1 MGIAVML
8 ADGHRR
14 VRVSARDRGG
24 SAVLIGSV
32 EATIAVL
39 FAIVVLGPILAERL
53 RIPGIVGLIAGG
65 MVFGPFVI
73 DWLESDGLVDDLGSI
88 GLLYLMFLAGLS
100 FDIKAF
106 NDNRRMAITFGLLG
120 FFLPFLLS
128 VFVVDQSDDI
138 ETLGALLIGAMWASN
153 TLVAYSEVQSAGLQ
167 NTRSV
172 GAAVSG
178 GVVADLMSLTVLAFA
193 TATAVIE
200 VDPLDVPFAS
210 EIAERL
216 APDGVQPTTPDPA
229 LSLWIGLPLLVFV
242 CLWVLPRVANW
253 FFVRVGRTRP
263 QRFVFTL
270 ALMALGAT
278 VALLGGMEGLI
289 GAFLAGLGLNRLVP
303 ARGPLMERLDF
314 VGTSLFIPVFL
325 ISIGLNIDP
334 AVLIDPK
341 TIGLGLLFTG
351 FVIVGKTTA
360 ALIAGKIFGL
370 SVDEIGLMSSLSFG
384 QAASTLAIAQVGLTL
399 GMFGQNVVN
408 AAVLTIV
415 ITAFIT
421 SYATRFF
428 ASRVPAVTADHPPI
442 GQHVLL
448 DTRGSRSEISALVAF
463 AGGLARPDGGLVIP
477 FGVVGDT
484 PRSDVRSAVDR
495 AAAEAA
501 AVGLDGDGMVRVG
514 DSFTRATVNLVA
526 ELDAS
531 LVLLAWDGPK
541 WAVDYVFGNDID
553 AVGQASPVPT
563 IAAHLIGPWD
573 RIIVQFGQPRTAWQ
587 REDLELTA
595 DVVRHLRQGTDAGL
609 VVLSDDESVVE
620 LLEHDGDRERRRERA
635 IIVTERSDQDDVVS
649 QVRPTDLVIVPAHIV
664 HDMAPWRLRRLVRHL
679 RDTNLA
685 VVAGPHRLTISQG
698 VTTRPLSMA
707 GTPLV
712 LDD

>member
-1 MGIAVML
+1 ML
-8 ADGHRR
+8 ADRCRR
-14 VRVSARDRGG
+14 MTVSARDHGG
-24 SAVLIGSV
+24 AGVLIGSV

-73 DWLESDGLVDDLGSI
+73 DWLESGGLVEELGSI
-88 GLLYLMFLAGLS
+88 GILYLMFLAGLS
-100 FDIKAF
+100 FDVKAF
-106 NDNRRMAITFGLLG
+106 NDNRKMAITFGLLG

-128 VFVVDQSDDI
+128 VFVVDQSEDI

-200 VDPLDVPFAS
+200 VDPLDVPFGA
-210 EIAERL
+210 ELAERIV
-216 APDGVQPTTPDPA
+216 PEGVQPTTPDPA

-242 CLWVLPRVANW
+242 CLWVLPRLANW

-270 ALMALGAT
+270 ALMAVGAT

-334 AVLIDPK
+334 AVLIEPE

-360 ALIAGKIFGL
+360 ALISGKIFGL
-370 SVDEIGLMSSLSFG
+370 SGDEVGLISSLSFG
-384 QAASTLAIAQVGLTL
+384 QAASTLAIGQVGLTL
-399 GMFGQNVVN
+399 GMFEQNVVN
-408 AAVLTIV
+408 AAVLAIV

-428 ASRVPAVTADHPPI
+428 AFARVPPVVVDRPPI

-448 DTRGSRSEISALVAF
+448 DARGSRSEISALVAF

-477 FGVVGDT
+477 FGVTGDT
-484 PRSDVRSAVDR
+484 PHSDVRSAVDR
-495 AAAEAA
+495 ATAEAA
-501 AVGLDGDGMVRVG
+501 AAGLDGDGMVRVS
-514 DSFTRATVNLVA
+514 DSFTNATVNLVT
-526 ELDAS
+526 ELDSS

-541 WAVDYVFGNDID
+541 WAIDYVFGNDID
-553 AVGQASPVPT
+553 SVGQASPVPT

-573 RIIVQFGQPRTAWQ
+573 RIVVQLGVRAPRGNART
-587 REDLELTA
+587 
-595 DVVRHLRQGTDAGL
+595 
-609 VVLSDDESVVE
+609 SS
-620 LLEHDGDRERRRERA
+620 
-635 IIVTERSDQDDVVS
+635 
-649 QVRPTDLVIVPAHIV
+649 
-664 HDMAPWRLRRLVRHL
+664 
-679 RDTNLA
+679 
-685 VVAGPHRLTISQG
+685 
-698 VTTRPLSMA
+698 
-707 GTPLV
+707 
-712 LDD
+712 

>member
-1 MGIAVML
+1 
-8 ADGHRR
+8 
-14 VRVSARDRGG
+14 
-24 SAVLIGSV
+24 VLIGSV

-39 FAIVVLGPILAERL
+39 FAIVVLGPTLAERF

-65 MVFGPFVI
+65 MIFGPFVI
-73 DWLESDGLVDDLGSI
+73 GWLSAGGLVDDLGAI
-88 GLLYLMFLAGLS
+88 GILYLMFLAGLS

-120 FFLPFLLS
+120 FFIPFLLS
-128 VFVVDQSDDI
+128 VFVVDRSADI

-167 NTRSV
+167 STRSV
-172 GAAVSG
+172 GAAVSA

-200 VDPLDVPFAS
+200 IEPLDMPFGT

-216 APDGVQPTTPDPA
+216 APEGVQPTTPDPT

-242 CLWVLPRVANW
+242 CLWLLPRVAKW

-270 ALMALGAT
+270 ALMAVGAT

-289 GAFLAGLGLNRLVP
+289 GAFLAGLGLNRLIP

-314 VGTSLFIPVFL
+314 VGTTLFIPVFL

-334 AVLIDPK
+334 AVLVDPK

-351 FVIVGKTTA
+351 FVVVGKTTA
-360 ALIAGKIFGL
+360 AVIAGRIFGL
-370 SVDEIGLMSSLSFG
+370 SRDEVGLMSSLSFG

-399 GMFGQNVVN
+399 GMFEQNVVN
-408 AAVLTIV
+408 SAVLAIV

-428 ASRVPAVTADHPPI
+428 ASRVPPVVVDRPPI
-442 GQHVLL
+442 GQQVLL
-448 DTRGSRSEISALVAF
+448 DARSGTSDLSCLVAF
-463 AGGLARPDGGLVIP
+463 AGGLARQDGGLVVP
-477 FGVVGDT
+477 YGVTGDASG
-484 PRSDVRSAVDR
+484 SDVRAAVDR

-501 AVGLDGDGMVRVG
+501 AEGLDGDGMLRVG
-514 DSFTRATVNLVA
+514 DSFTSATVNLVA

-541 WAVDYVFGNDID
+541 WAADYAFGNDID
-553 AVGQASPVPT
+553 GVGQASPVPT
-563 IAAHLIGPWD
+563 IAAHLVRPWE
-573 RIIVQFGQPRTAWQ
+573 RIIVQLGRPSTAWQ
-587 REDLELTA
+587 REDVQLTA
-595 DVVRHLRQGTDAGL
+595 DVIGHLREGTEVEL
-609 VVLSDDESVVE
+609 VVLCDDEPTAAVF
-620 LLEHDGDRERRRERA
+620 EHEGDRTRDRDRDRDRMTVITDRA
-635 IIVTERSDQDDVVS
+635 EQEDMMNRVA
-649 QVRPTDLVIVPAHIV
+649 PTDLVMVPAHIIY
-664 HDMAPWRLRRLVRHL
+664 DMPPWRLRRLVRRL
-679 RDTNLA
+679 QDTNLA
-685 VVAGPHRLTISQG
+685 VVGGPHRLTVSQG

-707 GTPLV
+707 IGPRLATG
-712 LDD
+712 

>member
-1 MGIAVML
+1 M
-8 ADGHRR
+8 
-14 VRVSARDRGG
+14 
-24 SAVLIGSV
+24 LIGSV

-39 FAIVVLGPILAERL
+39 FAIVVLGPILAERF

-65 MVFGPFVI
+65 MIFGPFVI
-73 DWLESDGLVDDLGSI
+73 GWLESDALVDDLGAI
-88 GLLYLMFLAGLS
+88 GILYLMFLAGLS

-120 FFLPFLLS
+120 FAIPFVLS
-128 VFVVDQSDDI
+128 VAVVDQSADI

-167 NTRSV
+167 STRSV
-172 GAAVSG
+172 GAAVSA

-200 VDPLDVPFAS
+200 IEPLDVPFGTD
-210 EIAERL
+210 IAERL
-216 APDGVQPTTPDPA
+216 APEDVQASTPDPA

-242 CLWVLPRVANW
+242 CLWLLPRVANW

-270 ALMALGAT
+270 ALMAIGAT

-289 GAFLAGLGLNRLVP
+289 GAFLAGLGLNRLIP

-314 VGTSLFIPVFL
+314 VGTTLFIPVFL

-351 FVIVGKTTA
+351 FVLVGKTTA
-360 ALIAGKIFGL
+360 AVIAGRIFGL
-370 SVDEIGLMSSLSFG
+370 SRDEVGLMSSLSFG

-399 GMFGQNVVN
+399 GMFEQNVVN
-408 AAVLTIV
+408 SAVLAIV

-428 ASRVPAVTADHPPI
+428 APRVPPVVVDRPPI
-442 GQHVLL
+442 GQQVLL
-448 DTRGSRSEISALVAF
+448 DARGSTSDLSCLVAF
-463 AGGLARPDGGLVIP
+463 AGGIARPDDGLVIP
-477 FGVVGDT
+477 YGVTGDT
-484 PRSDVRSAVDR
+484 ARSDVRAAVDR

-501 AVGLDGDGMVRVG
+501 ADGLDGDGMVRAG
-514 DSFTRATVNLVA
+514 DSFTSATVDLVA

-541 WAVDYVFGNDID
+541 WAADYAFGNDID
-553 AVGQASPVPT
+553 GVGQASPVPT
-563 IAAHLIGPWD
+563 IAAHLVHPWD
-573 RIIVQFGQPRTAWQ
+573 RIVVQLGQPRSAWQ
-587 REDLELTA
+587 REDVELTV
-595 DVVRHLRQGTDAGL
+595 DVVRHLREGTDVEL
-609 VVLSDDESVVE
+609 VVLCDDESTAA
-620 LLEHDGDRERRRERA
+620 LFDRDGDHDSSRDRERMTVITDRAERE
-635 IIVTERSDQDDVVS
+635 DVINRVA
-649 QVRPTDLVIVPAHIV
+649 PTDLVIVPAHVV
-664 HDMAPWRLRRLVRHL
+664 HDMPPLRLRRLVRRL
-679 RDTNLA
+679 QKTNIA
-685 VVAGPHRLTISQG
+685 VVGGPHRLTISQG
-698 VTTRPLSMA
+698 VTARPLSTA
-707 GTPLV
+707 IAPRLATA
-712 LDD
+712 

>member
-1 MGIAVML
+1 MA
-8 ADGHRR
+8 
-14 VRVSARDRGG
+14 VSARDRGG
-24 SAVLIGSV
+24 TGVLIGTV

-39 FAIVVLGPILAERL
+39 FAIVVLGPTLAERL

-65 MVFGPFVI
+65 MIFGPFVI
-73 DWLESDGLVDDLGSI
+73 GWLESGSLVDDLGSI
-88 GLLYLMFLAGLS
+88 GILYLMFLAGLS

-106 NDNRRMAITFGLLG
+106 NDNRKMAITFGLLG
-120 FFLPFLLS
+120 FFIPFLLS
-128 VFVVDQSDDI
+128 VFVVDQSKDI

-172 GAAVSG
+172 GAAVSA

-200 VDPLDVPFAS
+200 IEPDDLSFAGD
-210 EIAERL
+210 IAERL
-216 APDGVQPTTPDPA
+216 VPEGVQPTTPDPA
-229 LSLWIGLPLLVFV
+229 LPLWIGLPLLVFV

-270 ALMALGAT
+270 ALMAVGAT

-334 AVLIDPK
+334 AVLVDPQ
-341 TIGLGLLFTG
+341 TIGLGLLFTS
-351 FVIVGKTTA
+351 FVIVGKTA
-360 ALIAGKIFGL
+360 SALIAGRIFGL
-370 SVDEIGLMSSLSFG
+370 SGNEVGLMSSLSFG
-384 QAASTLAIAQVGLTL
+384 QAASTLAIGQVGLTL
-399 GMFGQNVVN
+399 GMFEQNVVN
-408 AAVLTIV
+408 AAVLAIV

-428 ASRVPAVTADHPPI
+428 AARVPPVVVDRPPI
-442 GQHVLL
+442 GQQVLL
-448 DTRGSRSEISALVAF
+448 DARGSGSEISALVAF
-463 AGGLARPDGGLVIP
+463 AGALARPDGGLVIP
-477 FGVVGDT
+477 FGVTGDT

-495 AAAEAA
+495 ATAEAA

-514 DSFTRATVNLVA
+514 DSFTSATVNLVT

-541 WAVDYVFGNDID
+541 WANDYVFGNDID
-553 AVGQASPVPT
+553 AVGRACPVPT

-573 RIIVQFGQPRTAWQ
+573 RVIVKLGQSRTAWQ
-587 REDLELTA
+587 REDVELTA
-595 DVVRHLRQGTDAGL
+595 NVVRHLREGTDAEL
-609 VVLSDDESVVE
+609 VVLCDDESTVE
-620 LLEHDGDRERRRERA
+620 LLEPDGDHDRRRERA
-635 IIVTERSDQDDVVS
+635 IVVTDRSDQDDVLSRVE
-649 QVRPTDLVIVPAHIV
+649 PTDLVVVPAHIV
-664 HDMAPWRLRRLVRHL
+664 HDMPPWRLRRLVRRL
-679 RDTNLA
+679 RDTNVA
-685 VVAGPHRLTISQG
+685 VVGGPHRLTISQG

-707 GTPLV
+707 VTPRLAS
-712 LDD
+712 D

>member
-1 MGIAVML
+1 MGLAVLGDGLVCDTTDPFEMMVGHIPDGRVTL
-8 ADGHRR
+8 LLGSTADACSPHLDMA
-14 VRVSARDRGG
+14 VSADDRTGA
-24 SAVLIGSV
+24 SVLVGSV

-39 FAIVVLGPILAERL
+39 FAVVVLGPILAERL

-65 MVFGPFVI
+65 MIFGPFVI
-73 DWLESDGLVDDLGSI
+73 GWLESGGLVTDLGSI
-88 GLLYLMFLAGLS
+88 GILYLMFLAGLS

-106 NDNRRMAITFGLLG
+106 KDNRRMAMTFGLLG

-128 VFVVDQSDDI
+128 VAVVDQSNDI

-153 TLVAYSEVQSAGLQ
+153 TLVAYPEVQSAGLQ
-167 NTRSV
+167 STRSV
-172 GAAVSG
+172 GAAVSA

-200 VDPLDVPFAS
+200 IEPLDVPFGAD
-210 EIAERL
+210 IAERL
-216 APDGVQPTTPDPA
+216 APVGVQPTTPDPA
-229 LSLWIGLPLLVFV
+229 LPLWIGLPLLVFV

-270 ALMALGAT
+270 ALMAVGAT

-289 GAFLAGLGLNRLVP
+289 GAFLAGLGMNRLIP

-334 AVLIDPK
+334 ALLIDPK
-341 TIGLGLLFTG
+341 TIALGLLFTA
-351 FVIVGKTTA
+351 FVLVGKTSA
-360 ALIAGKIFGL
+360 ALIAGRIFGL
-370 SVDEIGLMSSLSFG
+370 SRDEVGLMSSLSFG

-428 ASRVPAVTADHPPI
+428 AARVPPVVVDRPPI
-442 GQHVLL
+442 GQQVLV
-448 DTRGSRSEISALVAF
+448 DVRGGQTEISMLVAL

-477 FGVVGDT
+477 YGIAGDAQQ
-484 PRSDVRSAVDR
+484 SDVRLTVER

-501 AVGLDGDGMVRVG
+501 AIGLDGDGMTRVG
-514 DSFTRATVNLVA
+514 DSFTSATVNLVT
-526 ELDAS
+526 ELGAS

-541 WAVDYVFGNDID
+541 WAVDYMFGNDID
-553 AVGQASPVPT
+553 SVGQASPVPT
-563 IAAHLIGPWD
+563 IAAHVVRPWT
-573 RIIVQFGQPRTAWQ
+573 RIVVQLGHPRTTWQ
-587 REDLELTA
+587 REDVELAA
-595 DVVRHLRQGTDAGL
+595 DVVHHLRAIRRPPARRA
-609 VVLSDDESVVE
+609 VP
-620 LLEHDGDRERRRERA
+620 RRRPR
-635 IIVTERSDQDDVVS
+635 TRTP
-649 QVRPTDLVIVPAHIV
+649 RP
-664 HDMAPWRLRRLVRHL
+664 R
-679 RDTNLA
+679 
-685 VVAGPHRLTISQG
+685 
-698 VTTRPLSMA
+698 
-707 GTPLV
+707 
-712 LDD
+712 

>member
-1 MGIAVML
+1 M
-8 ADGHRR
+8 
-14 VRVSARDRGG
+14 
-24 SAVLIGSV
+24 LIGTV

-39 FAIVVLGPILAERL
+39 FAIVVLGPTLAERL

-73 DWLESDGLVDDLGSI
+73 GWLESGSLVDDLGSI
-88 GLLYLMFLAGLS
+88 GILYLMFLAGLS

-106 NDNRRMAITFGLLG
+106 NDNRKMAITFGLLG

-128 VFVVDQSDDI
+128 VFVVDRSDDI

-167 NTRSV
+167 STRSV
-172 GAAVSG
+172 GAAVSA

-200 VDPLDVPFAS
+200 IEPDDLSFAGD
-210 EIAERL
+210 IAERL
-216 APDGVQPTTPDPA
+216 VPEGVQPTTPDPA
-229 LSLWIGLPLLVFV
+229 LPLWIGLPLLVFV
-242 CLWVLPRVANW
+242 CLWVLPRVADW

-360 ALIAGKIFGL
+360 AVIAGRVFGL
-370 SVDEIGLMSSLSFG
+370 SGDEVGLMSSLSFG
-384 QAASTLAIAQVGLTL
+384 QAASTLAIGQVGLSL
-399 GMFGQNVVN
+399 GMFEQNVVN
-408 AAVLTIV
+408 AAVLAIV

-428 ASRVPAVTADHPPI
+428 ASRVPPVVVDRPPI
-442 GQHVLL
+442 GQQVLL
-448 DTRGSRSEISALVAF
+448 DARGSGSEISALVTF
-463 AGGLARPDGGLVIP
+463 AGALARPDGGLVIP
-477 FGVVGDT
+477 YGVTGDT
-484 PRSDVRSAVDR
+484 PRSDVRASVDR
-495 AAAEAA
+495 AVAEAA
-501 AVGLDGDGMVRVG
+501 ADGLDGDGVVRVG
-514 DSFTRATVNLVA
+514 DSFTSATVNLVT

-541 WAVDYVFGNDID
+541 WANDYVFGNDID

-573 RIIVQFGQPRTAWQ
+573 RIIVQLGQPRTAWQ
-587 REDLELTA
+587 REDVELAA
-595 DVVRHLRQGTDAGL
+595 DVVRHLRVGTEVEL
-609 VVLSDDESVVE
+609 VALCDDESMAE
-620 LLEHDGDRERRRERA
+620 LLEHDGDRDRRRERA
-635 IIVTERSDQDDVVS
+635 VVVTDQAGKDDVMS
-649 QVRPTDLVIVPAHIV
+649 QVGPTDLVIVPAHIV
-664 HDMAPWRLRRLVRHL
+664 HDMPPWRLRRLVRRL

-685 VVAGPHRLTISQG
+685 VVGGPHRLTISHG
-698 VTTRPLSMA
+698 VTTRQLSMA
-707 GTPLV
+707 VTPRLV
-712 LDD
+712 SE